1 MISSGAA
8 YKNISQKRDTV
19 WCVTSNNERATFRMG
34 ERDLRV
40 DRKRHRAT
48 EIEIK
53 IDKQR
58 DEREEKRNRD
68 KDLQEN
74 METE

>member
-1 MISSGAA
+1 
-8 YKNISQKRDTV
+8 
-19 WCVTSNNERATFRMG
+19 MG

-48 EIEIK
+48 EIETK

-68 KDLQEN
+68 KDIQEN